1 VPFHERI
8 AGRHLLSMARRFPAL
23 TILGPRQIGKSTLAR
38 HLFADFAYLDLEH
51 PVDFARAEADVALLL
66 SQHRRIVI
74 DEAQRLPALF
84 PALRSF
90 LDADPRR
97 RVVLLG
103 SASPGLVA
111 RISESLTGRVG
122 IFDLAGISI
131 FEQEA
136 SALWMKGGFPRV
148 HWGVPRSRPAEW
160 YPSYL
165 RTTLEQDVPQLGFRI
180 ATGRMRKL
188 LTMLA
193 HAQGSVC
200 NLSELGGSLGID
212 YHSVA
217 RIVDIFEGVFLVRRL
232 PPYAANLRK
241 RLVKSPKVYLRDTGI
256 LHSLL
261 GIPFTK
267 SALLAH
273 PKAGASFESFC
284 IEQILLHAR
293 LVDPA
298 AEGFFFRTH
307 TGQEVDLILRLR
319 DALVPIEIKL
329 GLTPPDTRSLES
341 CMRDLSL
348 PRGYVVNLSA
358 EPTEIRRGVWMCGL
372 SSLLE
377 RLKIALRRSDQL
389 IDRMQTPRARKG
401 RGKG

>member
-1 VPFHERI
+1 MPIRPRI
-8 AGRHLLSMARRFPAL
+8 ASRSLLALARRFPAL

-38 HLFADFAYLDLEH
+38 RLFAGFAYVDLED
-51 PVDFARAEADVALLL
+51 PADFARAEADVALLL
-66 SQHRRIVI
+66 SQHRTIVL

-90 LDADPRR
+90 LDRDPRR
-97 RVVLLG
+97 RAVLLG
-103 SASPGLVA
+103 SASPGLVS

-122 IFDLAGISI
+122 IFELGGISI
-131 FEQEA
+131 FESDA
-136 SALWMKGGFPRV
+136 SALWVQGAFPRV
-148 HWGVPRSRPAEW
+148 HWSVPRSRPAEW
-160 YPSYL
+160 YSSYL
-165 RTTLEQDVPQLGFRI
+165 RTSLEQDIPQLGFRI
-180 ATGRMRKL
+180 STTRMRNL

-217 RIVDIFEGVFLVRRL
+217 HILDIFEGVFLVRRL

-241 RLVKSPKVYLRDTGI
+241 RLVKSPKVYVRDTGV

-261 GIPFTK
+261 GIPFTRN
-267 SALLAH
+267 ALLAH

-293 LVDPA
+293 LADPS

-319 DALVPIEIKL
+319 GALVPIEIKL
-329 GLTPPDTRSLES
+329 GLTPPDTRSLET
-341 CMRDLSL
+341 CMHDLSL

-358 EPTEIRRGVWMCGL
+358 EPVEIRRKVWMCGL
-372 SSLLE
+372 PSLLE
-377 RLKIALRRSDQL
+377 RLRIAPRSGD
-389 IDRMQTPRARKG
+389 DRKH
-401 RGKG
+401 